1 MARSFILGIAVFCSI
16 SITTAASRCTWAFA
30 RDRAIPFYS
39 FWAKVTPDQT
49 PMNALIL
56 LTLVQMLLGLI
67 DLGNSTA
74 FTAFASVGTIALAA
88 GYAIP
93 IAVSMFEG
101 RKSVSSAR
109 FHVPGIIGWTL
120 NILAVLWVIFEAILF
135 SMPVALPVTLT
146 TMNWASLVFAGFM
159 FLSIVYY
166 VIFARKSEPFRPQKR
181 HTLANAWQITP
192 ALPNPM
198 GYDIQL
204 AIPLAETLIRRCFAV
219 VNGRDSHF
227 FDEYVESTV
236 SSSFGLYPGH
246 SAQESI

>member
-1 MARSFILGIAVFCSI
+1 MGTPGGGLALMFFILGIAIFCSI

-67 DLGNSTA
+67 DLGSLTA
-74 FTAFASVGTIALAA
+74 FTAFASVGTISLAA

-93 IAVSMFEG
+93 IAVSMLEG

-109 FHVPGIIGWTL
+109 FHVPSIIGWII

-135 SMPVALPVTLT
+135 SMPVALPVTLVS
-146 TMNWASLVFAGFM
+146 MNWASLVFAGFM

-166 VIFARKSEPFRPQKR
+166 VIFARKSKQFRPKKR
-181 HTLANAWQITP
+181 YTLANA
-192 ALPNPM
+192 
-198 GYDIQL
+198 
-204 AIPLAETLIRRCFAV
+204 
-219 VNGRDSHF
+219 
-227 FDEYVESTV
+227 
-236 SSSFGLYPGH
+236 
-246 SAQESI
+246 